1 MMRNL
6 EGIGF
11 VLIVAGMI
19 TAMTSGA
26 MIGGVLMVAGFIVFL
41 VGRFRT

>member
-11 VLIVAGMI
+11 MLIVAGRI
-19 TAMTSGA
+19 TGRTSGA
-26 MIGGVLMVAGFIVFL
+26 MIGGVLMVAGFVAF
-41 VGRFRT
+41 VWGRFR